1 MTRPSPVPAGPSL
14 RPRRAAALA
23 LLLAVTGASG
33 AALAQ
38 PYPPYGAPVP
48 SQPYRDSWLA
58 QQATPPVPGDRRGW
72 ADGQRPDGRWAERK
86 QQEAEAIARFSPSQR
101 REFFNA
107 RRSLERRQADQ
118 QISLLN
124 GTERCLEQARG
135 AQAVQTCLQQER
147 QQRMQQRR
155 QERTDISQ
163 LRQRFGLPA
172 LPDHRAKGGGR
183 ADQGRWGPRPVP
195 VPYTGAPQSWQPRP
209 QPYQAQLYHPLAW
222 Y

>member
-1 MTRPSPVPAGPSL
+1 MTRPSPASPGPSL

-38 PYPPYGAPVP
+38 PYPPYGAPLP
-48 SQPYRDSWLA
+48 GQPYDDSWFA
-58 QQATPPVPGDRRGW
+58 QQTTPPVPGDRRGW
-72 ADGQRPDGRWAERK
+72 AERR
-86 QQEAEAIARFSPSQR
+86 QQEVEAIARLSPSQR

-124 GTERCLEQARG
+124 STERCLEQARG
-135 AQAVQTCLQQER
+135 TQAVQACLQQELRQRLQQQR
-147 QQRMQQRR
+147 QQRS
-155 QERTDISQ
+155 ELGQ

-172 LPDHRAKGGGR
+172 LPERRWKGSSGGQ
-183 ADQGRWGPRPVP
+183 DSWGPRPVP
-195 VPYTGAPQSWQPRP
+195 MPSNGTPQSWLPP
-209 QPYQAQLYHPLAW
+209 SPPYHPLAW